1 MYRYGDTAPCYS
13 SAKMLEDNLNE
24 SLRCEAF
31 KDWTY
36 SIDDVDGSAVIRHH
50 GITLSQDSDKNVEKQ
65 KYTINIKNKLP
76 YPQK

>member
-1 MYRYGDTAPCYS
+1 MYRYGETAPCYS

-24 SLRCEAF
+24 SLYCEDF

-50 GITLSQDSDKNVEKQ
+50 NIRLTQDPDEKAA
-65 KYTINIKNKLP
+65 K
-76 YPQK
+76 

>member
-1 MYRYGDTAPCYS
+1 MAQQIFHHTMYRYGETAPCYS

-24 SLRCEAF
+24 SLYCEDF

-50 GITLSQDSDKNVEKQ
+50 NIELTQDPDKKAA
-65 KYTINIKNKLP
+65 K
-76 YPQK
+76 